1 MAAYNILKRR
11 IKSDNSIFKNDMD
24 PNRDNRR
31 IITSKLNIYDIRD
44 NNRNNKRSW

>member
-1 MAAYNILKRR
+1 
-11 IKSDNSIFKNDMD
+11 MD

-31 IITSKLNIYDIRD
+31 INIFSKLNIYDIRD